1 MDELTR
7 QRPSAGLEQQ
17 KGRETGCVAACPRT
31 LTDLEADPLAVIAEG
46 READPFL
53 SWKGIIRPIDR
64 VIDRD
69 ATARHAARRA
79 EMTSPR
85 CVTQFLRAAR
95 FIEQAPPS
103 RRINRRRST
112 YGWKHVAERFHK
124 AMDPSGD
131 CYVGEGMFILA
142 ARAMGLMVHVDRHED
157 TYVNLSERAATPWG
171 DSGDGAAP

>member
-1 MDELTR
+1 MEELTR
-7 QRPSAGLEQQ
+7 QRPSAAPKEDRGQ
-17 KGRETGCVAACPRT
+17 ETGRAVACPRT

-79 EMTSPR
+79 EMTSSR
-85 CVTQFLRAAR
+85 CVAQLLRAAR

-103 RRINRRRST
+103 RIVNPRRST

-124 AMDPSGD
+124 AMDPAGD

-142 ARAMGLMVHVDRHED
+142 ARAMGLVVHVDRHED
-157 TYVNLSERAATPWG
+157 TYVNLSERAATGWG
-171 DSGDGAAP
+171 DSGDSGAP

>member
-7 QRPSAGLEQQ
+7 QRPSAGPEQQ

-64 VIDRD
+64 VIDCD

-131 CYVGEGMFILA
+131 CYVGEDMFILA

>member
-1 MDELTR
+1 MPDPPGNYVLAQLQQAKNLYTASTVREGGDYGDGTFSYTP
-7 QRPSAGLEQQ
+7 RPLD
-17 KGRETGCVAACPRT
+17 KTIR
-31 LTDLEADPLAVIAEG
+31 
-46 READPFL
+46 
-53 SWKGIIRPIDR
+53 GIIRPIDR

-85 CVTQFLRAAR
+85 CVAQLLRAAR

-103 RRINRRRST
+103 RIVNPRRST

>member
-1 MDELTR
+1 M
-7 QRPSAGLEQQ
+7 
-17 KGRETGCVAACPRT
+17 AACPRT

-69 ATARHAARRA
+69 ATARHAACRA
-79 EMTSPR
+79 EMTSSR
-85 CVTQFLRAAR
+85 CVAQFLRAAR